1 MEMSEHMNSSL
12 ENNFFIMGELV
23 VGTKVVVFTNIKQSI
38 ACLLVS
44 RERSDIVFSSKR
56 MSTCNSQLIRLL

>member
-1 MEMSEHMNSSL
+1 MNSSL
-12 ENNFFIMGELV
+12 ENNFFIMGELA

-44 RERSDIVFSSKR
+44 RVRSDIVFSSKC
-56 MSTCNSQLIRLL
+56 MSTCNSQLIRYRVISI